1 MIRFSVRSRAKL
13 INNDHV
19 CHFRSNRPKVPVS
32 GDLGALKMVKTAP
45 RPLVAGNWK
54 MNGTTATLKEP
65 RLLAGMLRDV
75 KLKCEVLVCPPAT
88 LIRRVKSVMK
98 GSRIKV
104 GGQDCHWNA
113 SGAHTGD
120 ISADMLKDA
129 GCTSVIV
136 GHSER
141 RANHAETDEMVSKK
155 AKAGHSAGLI
165 AIICIGETLDQ
176 RKGGKT
182 LGVVS
187 AQLKGS
193 LPEGATTA
201 NTIIAYEP
209 VWAIGTGLTPTVAE
223 VAEVHTHIR
232 ADLAKL
238 MGEDGAGVRILYGG
252 SVKPSNA
259 TELMGAANVNGAL
272 VGGASLKAADFIGI
286 IKAYM

>member
-1 MIRFSVRSRAKL
+1 
-13 INNDHV
+13 
-19 CHFRSNRPKVPVS
+19 
-32 GDLGALKMVKTAP
+32 MVKTGP

-54 MNGTTATLKEP
+54 MNGTTAMLKEP

-88 LIRRVKSVMK
+88 LVRRVKSVMK

-120 ISADMLKDA
+120 ISAEMLKDA

-155 AKAGHSAGLI
+155 AKAGHAAGLI

-182 LGVVS
+182 LAVVS
-187 AQLKGS
+187 GQLKGS
-193 LPEGATTA
+193 LPEGATAA
-201 NTIIAYEP
+201 NTVIAYEP

-238 MGEDGAGVRILYGG
+238 MGDDGAGVRILYGG